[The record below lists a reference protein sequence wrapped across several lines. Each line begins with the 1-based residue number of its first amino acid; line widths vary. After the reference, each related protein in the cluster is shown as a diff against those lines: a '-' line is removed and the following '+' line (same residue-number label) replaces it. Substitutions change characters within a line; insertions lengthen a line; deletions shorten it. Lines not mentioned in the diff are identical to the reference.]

1 MRLQVFS
8 DLHADVR
15 PPNRARRAALE
26 QSDIFEELPGVTGR
40 ARLRVVLDCKS
51 APIAPTLITGEHL
64 DNDAWQEAPAPA
76 PCDGRPA

>member
-1 MRLQVFS
+1 MRLKVFS

-15 PPNRARRAALE
+15 PPNRTRREALE

-40 ARLRVVLDCKS
+40 ARLRVALDCKS
-51 APIAPTLITGEHL
+51 APIAAKILTGEHL
-64 DNDAWQEAPAPA
+64 GNDAWEEMPVSA